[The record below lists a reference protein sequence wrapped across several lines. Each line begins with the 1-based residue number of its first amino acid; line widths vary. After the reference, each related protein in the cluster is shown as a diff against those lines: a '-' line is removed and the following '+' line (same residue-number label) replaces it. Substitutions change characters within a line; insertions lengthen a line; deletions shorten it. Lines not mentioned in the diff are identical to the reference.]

1 MPPRTMDRFR
11 DPLTG
16 AFPALAGGEPTLAE
30 LRTTVRDAFGRVE
43 RASTAVDALTDES
56 TDEQRSAA
64 QDEFDAAIT
73 EHTAATT
80 RLHRAEDLE
89 ARREA
94 LPTAED
100 TPPEGG
106 GGGVTR
112 QREPL
117 TYERGNGNSYF
128 LDLARQQHLGDQGAA
143 QRLARHGREMRE
155 AAEARNAAA
164 ERALGDEVQ
173 QWLES
178 LPPQV
183 RRTLED
189 HLGAQ
194 RAEQRALNRTDGTG
208 GFFVPPAW
216 LLDDYAAVPRA
227 GRPFV
232 EGLRQIPLPAGTD
245 SINVPLILTG
255 TAVAP
260 QTADNAAVQSTDLTD
275 GSVNAP
281 VRTIAGQ
288 QDIALQLIEQS
299 PIAFDEIVFA
309 DLTADYW
316 FKCETQ
322 AFSGSGAAGQIK
334 GILNASG
341 IGTTAY
347 TDASPTVPELYP
359 KVAGA
364 LSAARTARKMP
375 IDAGWIHPS
384 RYYWV
389 QAAVDSQSRPLVV
402 PQIQGP
408 FNALGAL
415 DGTPGGGSGADVS
428 LRMLAPLN
436 VSDGVPNNLGAGTNE
451 DRVVLTRMSDHLW
464 FEGELRARVLPE
476 ILSGTLGV
484 RLQVYNYVA
493 ATFERFPSATNV
505 VAGTGLVTPTF

>member
-1 MPPRTMDRFR
+1 MKSCTMDRFR

-30 LRTTVRDAFGRVE
+30 LRTAVRTAYERVE
-43 RASTAVDALTDES
+43 RASTAIDALTDES
-56 TDEQRSAA
+56 TDEHRSTA
-64 QDEFDAAIT
+64 QDEFDTAIN
-73 EHTAATT
+73 EHTAAST
-80 RLHRAEDLE
+80 RLQRAEDLE
-89 ARREA
+89 QRRAA
-94 LPTAED
+94 LPPAPD
-100 TPPEGG
+100 TPDPDPAI
-106 GGGVTR
+106 TR

-128 LDLARQQHLGDQGAA
+128 LDLARQQHLGDQAAA

-155 AAEARNAAA
+155 AAEARQALA
-164 ERALGDEVQ
+164 ERAFGAEVEQ
-173 QWLES
+173 LLNE
-178 LPPQV
+178 LPAPM
-183 RRTLED
+183 RRALED
-189 HLGAQ
+189 QIGAV
-194 RAEQRALNRTDGTG
+194 REQRALNRTDGTG

-216 LLDDYAAVPRA
+216 LLDDYAGVPRA

-245 SINVPLILTG
+245 SINVPKILTG
-255 TAVAP
+255 TATAV

-288 QDIALQLIEQS
+288 QDLALQLLEQS

-316 FKCETQ
+316 FQCETQ
-322 AFSGSGAAGQIK
+322 AFSGSGAAGQVK

-341 IGTTAY
+341 IGTTTY
-347 TDASPTVPELYP
+347 TDATPTVPELYP
-359 KVAGA
+359 KVAGG

-384 RYYWV
+384 RYYWI

-408 FNALGAL
+408 FNAVGAL
-415 DGTPGGGSGADVS
+415 SGEPGGGSGADVP

-436 VSDGVPNNLGAGTNE
+436 VSDGIPNNLGAGTNE
-451 DRVVLTRMSDHLW
+451 DRVVLTRMGDHLW

-484 RLQVYNYVA
+484 RLQIYNYVA

>member
-1 MPPRTMDRFR
+1 
-11 DPLTG
+11 
-16 AFPALAGGEPTLAE
+16 
-30 LRTTVRDAFGRVE
+30 
-43 RASTAVDALTDES
+43 
-56 TDEQRSAA
+56 
-64 QDEFDAAIT
+64 
-73 EHTAATT
+73 
-80 RLHRAEDLE
+80 
-89 ARREA
+89 
-94 LPTAED
+94 
-100 TPPEGG
+100 
-106 GGGVTR
+106 
-112 QREPL
+112 
-117 TYERGNGNSYF
+117 
-128 LDLARQQHLGDQGAA
+128 
-143 QRLARHGREMRE
+143 MRE

-164 ERALGDEVQ
+164 ERALSDEVE

-183 RRTLED
+183 RRTLQD

-255 TAVAP
+255 TAVAA

-341 IGTTAY
+341 IGTTTY
-347 TDASPTVPELYP
+347 TDATPTVPELYP

-364 LSAARTARKMP
+364 CPRRARHARCRSTPAGSIPAATTGCRQRSTRRAARWSSRRSRARSTRSARSTAPPAAAAARTCRCGCSP
-375 IDAGWIHPS
+375 
-384 RYYWV
+384 R
-389 QAAVDSQSRPLVV
+389 
-402 PQIQGP
+402 
-408 FNALGAL
+408 
-415 DGTPGGGSGADVS
+415 
-428 LRMLAPLN
+428 
-436 VSDGVPNNLGAGTNE
+436 
-451 DRVVLTRMSDHLW
+451 
-464 FEGELRARVLPE
+464 
-476 ILSGTLGV
+476 
-484 RLQVYNYVA
+484 
-493 ATFERFPSATNV
+493 
-505 VAGTGLVTPTF
+505 